1 MVNLVVSKLFWN
13 TSAISCNT
21 TVCVDCIVILA
32 NYYIINSVIF
42 FYTFR
47 CLECEGEFCNECHT
61 GENQQ
66 NHLVTPALGLPVIL
80 SGNRFFMRTIRLLR
94 DVSLTHF
101 FRMCLSHKKKVM
113 IMALQETLN
122 IYVQLI
128 YILIIF
134 YFI

>member
-1 MVNLVVSKLFWN
+1 MLV
-13 TSAISCNT
+13 
-21 TVCVDCIVILA
+21 

-80 SGNRFFMRTIRLLR
+80 SGNSFLDENNQIITRCKFDTF
-94 DVSLTHF
+94 VSYVFVTYE
-101 FRMCLSHKKKVM
+101 KDM

-122 IYVQLI
+122 IYMCN
-128 YILIIF
+128 
-134 YFI
+134 